1 MQVPAGSRRQSRDE
15 WVDHDRG
22 GSIWQTQTLDLEN
35 GTICFA
41 IVFFYFFCLAPVDHM
56 SVLRLRREK
65 LHELSSE
72 KVQSKNKFHSD
83 KEEVPK
89 KVSRHSHLN
98 HPSLGISA
106 SSPHNRFLGPAKGQF
121 HFWGGKKPLQDT
133 SKALRKTDFSAAY
146 TRTESSRGET
156 RARQVFRGYLTAPP
170 QTDLAVA
177 ANQER
182 RRPPGIVILSRKT
195 DTNCSSAGG
204 NNKCPSVWRA
214 LCVVCSCCVS

>member
-1 MQVPAGSRRQSRDE
+1 MQVLAGSRRQSRDE

-41 IVFFYFFCLAPVDHM
+41 IVLLFFCLAPVDHM

-72 KVQSKNKFHSD
+72 KVQSKNKFHSRQGRGPE
-83 KEEVPK
+83 KGLASLAPQPSE
-89 KVSRHSHLN
+89 SRNLCFQ
-98 HPSLGISA
+98 PSQS
-106 SSPHNRFLGPAKGQF
+106 FLGPAKGQF

-170 QTDLAVA
+170 QTDLAAA

-195 DTNCSSAGG
+195 DTNCSSAGE

-214 LCVVCSCCVS
+214 LCVMCSCCVS